1 MTYKWNYPR
10 KIRVK
15 KIFRPHLNLVLGTI
29 FVFAQQPNY
38 FNFDHCINCYLNTV
52 FPRYY
57 NLSILHPHQNEDVL
71 EKHEWKKGQKIRM
84 RIQQKYL
91 EQLLHTY
98 KI

>member
-1 MTYKWNYPR
+1 MYL
-10 KIRVK
+10 
-15 KIFRPHLNLVLGTI
+15 LNQITLMLIT
-29 FVFAQQPNY
+29 
-38 FNFDHCINCYLNTV
+38 DHCINCYLNTV

-91 EQLLHTY
+91 EQLLLSKYTEEFSISKKDHQ
-98 KI
+98 ISSDISLSD